1 MTALLKIEN
10 LRIDYDQ
17 LIAVNHLSLSLK
29 PGDICALVGPN
40 GAGKSSLI
48 KAIAGLIEP
57 TVGKVL
63 INEAEV
69 GAHRNQALLSLGYM
83 PEKPPLYEDL
93 TVHEF
98 LMLFASAYQI
108 VPSQRSAR
116 IDEMLKLVKLEEK
129 RHVLAGELSKGMKQ
143 RLFLAKTLLHDPK
156 VLVLD
161 EPADGLDPLSR
172 ADLAEV
178 LKLLASQGKCI
189 LISSHILQELDSF
202 CNAVCIMEKG
212 KMLQS
217 GSISDIKHNMQQA
230 TRIRT
235 SILNADEDRLS
246 QVLKSIHQTV
256 VIKRT
261 DAQGNQDFEIKFESK
276 LSDQAIADLL
286 RHLIQNEFQ
295 VKSFIPIEA
304 DLQAILKAISTGQT
318 Q

>member
-1 MTALLKIEN
+1 
-10 LRIDYDQ
+10 
-17 LIAVNHLSLSLK
+17 
-29 PGDICALVGPN
+29 
-40 GAGKSSLI
+40 
-48 KAIAGLIEP
+48 
-57 TVGKVL
+57 
-63 INEAEV
+63 
-69 GAHRNQALLSLGYM
+69 
-83 PEKPPLYEDL
+83 
-93 TVHEF
+93 
-98 LMLFASAYQI
+98 
-108 VPSQRSAR
+108 
-116 IDEMLKLVKLEEK
+116 
-129 RHVLAGELSKGMKQ
+129 
-143 RLFLAKTLLHDPK
+143 
-156 VLVLD
+156 
-161 EPADGLDPLSR
+161 
-172 ADLAEV
+172 
-178 LKLLASQGKCI
+178 
-189 LISSHILQELDSF
+189 
-202 CNAVCIMEKG
+202 
-212 KMLQS
+212 MLQS